1 LGLIGVLFILGL
13 YGMITWRGII
23 ISRKTPDLFGSYL
36 AIGLTASVA
45 LQVIINMGVTLGL
58 LPTKGLVLP
67 FLSYGGSSLILNMAS
82 IGIIMNI
89 GSSPKTLVGADVDVK

>member
-1 LGLIGVLFILGL
+1 
-13 YGMITWRGII
+13 
-23 ISRKTPDLFGSYL
+23 
-36 AIGLTASVA
+36 
-45 LQVIINMGVTLGL
+45 MGVTLGL